1 MSVLLNEFFG
11 DDLEIMDV
19 VANFEY
25 LDEYY
30 DYLEK

>member
-1 MSVLLNEFFG
+1 LSVLLNEFFG
-11 DDLEIMDV
+11 DDFEIMDV

-30 DYLEK
+30 D